1 MKGRMLIIGLG
12 MIGIVSSQTVV
23 TNVKCHKKCFKYYK
37 EDSKGNTIH
46 TKDCMA
52 EVYMDD
58 LDPCL
63 FDKYELAHPLHI
75 ELYQLREE
83 VAQLREIIEKQRNY
97 LESIR
102 LAANKD

>member
-1 MKGRMLIIGLG
+1 MRVKLLIIGLG
-12 MIGIVSSQTVV
+12 MIGIVSSQSIV

-63 FDKYELAHPLHI
+63 FDKYGLAHPLHI
-75 ELYQLREE
+75 ELYELREE
-83 VAQLREIIEKQRNY
+83 ASQLREIIEKQRDY

-102 LAANKD
+102 VAANKQ